1 MQKLNKYAFGH
12 LLHENNFHFVGDKME
27 CPVWTFLYFF
37 LGKIFCESYGF
48 SNLRKHS
55 RNEEEQKIVKWND
68 IKLLEMKFLKF
79 QSQLKSFFLDC
90 SINISQSHTLL

>member
-55 RNEEEQKIVKWND
+55 RNEEEQKIVK
-68 IKLLEMKFLKF
+68 
-79 QSQLKSFFLDC
+79 
-90 SINISQSHTLL
+90 